1 MMKTLKLITKLK
13 HFLYCMALAFALV
26 ATSLSAQAADLSTLP
41 DDDQLALHQGRPHGG
56 RYERHSLHH
65 GMGRAGKGICPQS
78 RETPEA
84 PGTIIKLK
92 NPLQPTREN
101 LAEGENLY
109 HYKSQPTKCK
119 VCHGANGNGLGMMA
133 LGSKPMPTNFT
144 CAKTMEPVTDGQM
157 FWIIKNGSPESSM
170 PPYKLFLSDEQIWKL
185 VLYIRT
191 LVQK

>member
-1 MMKTLKLITKLK
+1 MKTLRLITKLK
-13 HFLYCMALAFALV
+13 NLIHCTGLAFALI

-56 RYERHSLHH
+56 RFERHSLHH
-65 GMGRAGKGICPQS
+65 GMGRGGKGICPQS

-84 PGTIIKLK
+84 PRTIIKLK
-92 NPLQPTREN
+92 NPLPPTPEN

-133 LGSKPMPTNFT
+133 QGSKPMPTNFT
-144 CAKTMEPVTDGQM
+144 CAETMESVTDGQM
-157 FWIIKNGSPESSM
+157 FWIIKNGSPKSSM
-170 PPYKLFLSDEQIWKL
+170 PPYRLFLSDEEIWKL